1 MSVNFHHG
9 PEIIERREGAGIIR
23 DVKSAV
29 TFIVGTA
36 PIHDIYD
43 TPEKRKPF
51 INKRIVIRSI
61 KDAVAILG
69 PQKAGYTLPE
79 AISAIF
85 NKVQDGQGGGTII
98 AINVF
103 DPDKHKDANGQPDP
117 TVVTTSEIIGSY
129 DEAGQPSGFQLVYGT
144 FNELGFFPK
153 ILLAPRYSTHIGVR
167 AAMNVI
173 SNKVHAID
181 ISDLPAGF
189 TIQQAV
195 AARGVGGEY
204 NTSSDRSILT
214 YPQVK
219 AYDPV
224 VDDVVNQ
231 PFSQH
236 FAGVIVATDLAQG
249 FQYSPSNKIMT
260 DVVGMERDISYHPG
274 ELSSDTNALNE
285 VGIVTVMNMYGRGFR
300 AYGNRSAAFPSD
312 ITQRSFIQTR
322 RTIDLIHESALYY
335 LQERIDSLATSLGIE
350 QVEED
355 VNTFLRQ
362 KEGEGVLYGGRFNFD
377 RSRTTARNVADGHF
391 YYTLKLAP
399 VAPMEWLTVESYLD
413 INLINNALGL
423 AA

>member
-1 MSVNFHHG
+1 
-9 PEIIERREGAGIIR
+9 
-23 DVKSAV
+23 
-29 TFIVGTA
+29 
-36 PIHDIYD
+36 
-43 TPEKRKPF
+43 
-51 INKRIVIRSI
+51 
-61 KDAVAILG
+61 
-69 PQKAGYTLPE
+69 
-79 AISAIF
+79 
-85 NKVQDGQGGGTII
+85 
-98 AINVF
+98 
-103 DPDKHKDANGQPDP
+103 
-117 TVVTTSEIIGSY
+117 
-129 DEAGQPSGFQLVYGT
+129 
-144 FNELGFFPK
+144 
-153 ILLAPRYSTHIGVR
+153 
-167 AAMNVI
+167 MNVI
-173 SNKVHAID
+173 SNKIHAID

-249 FQYSPSNKIMT
+249 YHYSPSNKIMT

-274 ELSSDTNALNE
+274 DLSSDTNALNE
-285 VGIVTVMNMYGRGFR
+285 VGIVTMMNMYGRGFR

-335 LQERIDSLATSLGIE
+335 LQERIDSLATSSGIE

-355 VNTFLRQ
+355 VNAFLRQ

-377 RSRTTARNVADGHF
+377 RSKTTARNVADGHF